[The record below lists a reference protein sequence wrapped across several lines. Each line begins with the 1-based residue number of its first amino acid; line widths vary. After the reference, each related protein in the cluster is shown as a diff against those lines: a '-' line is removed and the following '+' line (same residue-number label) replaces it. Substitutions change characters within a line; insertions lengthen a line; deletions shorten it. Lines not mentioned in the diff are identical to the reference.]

1 MAVLFLVVSSP
12 SPDLNEEVRRRRRE
26 FRDWIRELQEK
37 GKVLH
42 YYPRIARGSVVVFD
56 VVSNEELHALLSQWL
71 EFVEVRFDLYPLVAP
86 DEAER
91 PGD

>member
-1 MAVLFLVVSSP
+1 MVP
-12 SPDLNEEVRRRRRE
+12 C
-26 FRDWIRELQEK
+26 
-37 GKVLH
+37 
-42 YYPRIARGSVVVFD
+42 RIARGSVVVFD